1 MKEVA
6 SKTDKLYDLLHALGK
21 KRSIELMGLVKKIP
35 RSYTE
40 LQKELGINSKLVSTK
55 LKELLELRILKKEG
69 DKYDLSKL
77 GKKIFKKIKPLA
89 KIVVDFAEDIKDD
102 GKRNHSNQKVAPV
115 KKKVIPAK
123 TKKVATKK

>member
-40 LQKELGINSKLVSTK
+40 LQKEL
-55 LKELLELRILKKEG
+55 
-69 DKYDLSKL
+69 
-77 GKKIFKKIKPLA
+77 
-89 KIVVDFAEDIKDD
+89 
-102 GKRNHSNQKVAPV
+102 
-115 KKKVIPAK
+115 
-123 TKKVATKK
+123 